1 MLAREGDFMAKRV
14 LKLESK
20 IMMLVIILV
29 LVSIAILASFATTWT
44 NENVQARVE
53 ENIRNI
59 AALVSKSDDIAEAL
73 SKKDISGSVQT
84 EVSRYLKAVEDIEF
98 IVVADMDSIRY
109 SHPVEERIGKKFVG
123 GDEKKVVASGEEYI
137 SESVGTLGRS
147 LRALAPIFYENEQ
160 VGFVA
165 VGTLTQSIYNAKQ
178 DALRT
183 IVVLVFLTVVI
194 GIAGA
199 FLLAGNIK
207 KSLLGLEPEEI
218 AKLYTEK
225 TGMLD
230 AIHEGIISV
239 DSEGNVTLVNDSALQ
254 ILGSS
259 QKDASTLIGKS
270 VESVFPTS
278 RLRIVLRTGKAEYDS
293 EQVVGDKIILTNR
306 VPIIRQ
312 GKILGALATF
322 RDKTEMLKIAEEL
335 TGVNQI
341 VEALRANT
349 HEFMNKLH
357 VVLGLIQIKDYSE
370 AEKYIVGIT
379 RNQQTLTAGIVKRI
393 QDPTVAGL
401 LLGKMSRAGEL
412 GVIVQID
419 ERSRLERHHGR
430 IKSSSIIKI
439 LGNLLENAFFAT
451 TKTEENKVV
460 KLYVFEDSETIFMEI
475 EDRGIGISGC
485 DLKRIFEKGY
495 TTKEGSGGEG
505 LFIVRKTVKELG
517 GVINVDS
524 EKGIGTL
531 FRVTLPKEVEY
542 D

>member
-1 MLAREGDFMAKRV
+1 MFKRV
-14 LKLESK
+14 LKLETK

-29 LVSIAILASFATTWT
+29 LVSVAILASFATTWT
-44 NENVQARVE
+44 NENVQTRVE

-59 AALVSKSDDIAEAL
+59 AALVSKSEDIAKAL
-73 SKKDISGSVQT
+73 SKKEISGKVQT
-84 EVSRYLKAVEDIEF
+84 EISRYLEAVEDIEF

-123 GDEKKVVASGEEYI
+123 GDDKKVVSSGEAYI
-137 SESVGTLGRS
+137 SESVGTLGKS
-147 LRALAPIFYENEQ
+147 LRAFAPIFCESEQ

-165 VGTLTQSIYNAKQ
+165 VGTLTKSIAKAKK
-178 DALRT
+178 DAMKT
-183 IVVLVFLTVVI
+183 IVFLVFLTIFI

-218 AKLYTEK
+218 SKLYTEK
-225 TGMLD
+225 AGMLD

-239 DSEGNVTLVNDSALQ
+239 DGEGRVTLVNDSALQ
-254 ILGSS
+254 ILGSR
-259 QKDASTLIGKS
+259 QKNAATLIGKS

-278 RLRIVLRTGKAEYDS
+278 RLVVVLKTGKAEYDS
-293 EQVVGDKIILTNR
+293 EQIVGDKVILTNR
-306 VPIIRQ
+306 VPIIRE
-312 GKILGALATF
+312 GKILGAVATF
-322 RDKTEMLKIAEEL
+322 RDKTEVLKIAEEL

-357 VVLGLIQIKDYSE
+357 VVLGLIQIKDYAE
-370 AEKYIVGIT
+370 AEKYIMGIT

-419 ERSRLERHHGR
+419 ERSRLERNHGR
-430 IKSSSIIKI
+430 INSSSIVKI
-439 LGNLLENAFFAT
+439 LGNILENAFFAT
-451 TKTEENKVV
+451 RDTEENRIV
-460 KLYVFEDSETIFMEI
+460 KLYVFEDSETIFIEV
-475 EDRGIGISGC
+475 EDRGIGISKGG
-485 DLKRIFEKGY
+485 LSRIFQKGY

-505 LFIVRKTVKELG
+505 LFIVGKTVKELG
-517 GVINVDS
+517 GEINVDS
-524 EKGIGTL
+524 ETGVGTL
-531 FRVTLPKEVEY
+531 FRVTLPKEADY

>member
-1 MLAREGDFMAKRV
+1 MGKRV
-14 LKLESK
+14 LKLETK
-20 IMMLVIILV
+20 IMMLVFILV
-29 LVSIAILASFATTWT
+29 LVSISILASFTTKWT
-44 NENVQARVE
+44 NENVQTRVE

-59 AALVSKSDDIAEAL
+59 AALVSNSEVIAEAL
-73 SKKDISGSVQT
+73 SQKDISGKIQT
-84 EVSRYLKAVEDIEF
+84 EISKYLGAVENIEF
-98 IVVADMDSIRY
+98 IVVADMESTRY
-109 SHPVEERIGKKFVG
+109 SHPVEDRIGKKFVG
-123 GDEKKVVASGEEYI
+123 GDDKKVILSGESYI

-147 LRALAPIFYENEQ
+147 LRALAPIFHENEQ

-165 VGTLTQSIYNAKQ
+165 VGTLTKSIDKAKK
-178 DALRT
+178 DALKT
-183 IVVLVFLTVVI
+183 IVFLVLLTVFI
-194 GIAGA
+194 GIMGA

-239 DSEGNVTLVNDSALQ
+239 DGEGNVTLVNDSALQ
-254 ILGSS
+254 ILGSR
-259 QKDASTLIGKS
+259 QRDASTLVGKS

-278 RLRIVLRTGKAEYDS
+278 RLRIVLKTGKAEYDS

-306 VPIIRQ
+306 VPIIRE

-322 RDKTEMLKIAEEL
+322 RDKTEILKIAEEL

-357 VVLGLIQIKDYSE
+357 VVLGLIQIKDYAE
-370 AEKYIVGIT
+370 AEKYIMGIT

-430 IKSSSIIKI
+430 IKSSSIVKI
-439 LGNLLENAFFAT
+439 LGNILENAFFAT
-451 TKTEENKVV
+451 TNTEENRVV
-460 KLYVFEDSETIFMEI
+460 KLYVFEDSEIIFMEI
-475 EDRGIGISGC
+475 EDRGIGISKD
-485 DLKRIFEKGY
+485 DLNRIFEKGY

-517 GVINVDS
+517 GDIKVDS
-524 EKGIGTL
+524 ETGVGTL
-531 FRVTLPKEVEY
+531 FRVTLPKEVEH